1 VPDDETWLR
10 TGDLGCRLDGELY
23 VTGRLADIL
32 AVDGHHHY
40 PQDVEATVA
49 DATEL
54 VRRGYASAFTVP
66 ADAADGARVV
76 VVAERAAR
84 TSRVAPEPSAEA
96 IRSAVA
102 ERHGLAVADVRF
114 VSAGTIPRTTSGKL
128 ARYACRAEYLAGT
141 FDG

>member
-1 VPDDETWLR
+1 MPDDETWLR

-32 AVDGHHHY
+32 AVDGRHHY

-66 ADAADGARVV
+66 ADDADGVRLV

-84 TSRVAPEPSAEA
+84 TKSGRPRAVSRPSGPP
-96 IRSAVA
+96 SPN
-102 ERHGLAVADVRF
+102 D
-114 VSAGTIPRTTSGKL
+114 TTW
-128 ARYACRAEYLAGT
+128 R
-141 FDG
+141 